1 MESVRE
7 MLFRGSRSVPSYSPE
22 EAQRLTAQMRVEA
35 YNSCTGSLSGYDC
48 KKCMNRGS
56 LALLNE
62 AGNGILMRDCSCMK
76 IRRCV
81 WKMES
86 SGLSDIIRK
95 YTFDS
100 FRCNTDWQEK
110 LRSTAETFAKKADSW
125 FLLCGQ
131 SGAGKTHLCTAICRQ
146 LLLDG
151 REVVYMPWRED
162 ITTLKGLSLDSEE
175 REKQLQRIKTAEV
188 LYIDDLFK
196 NGRDKDGSSMPTR
209 ADVELAF
216 EIMNYRY
223 NSRLVTILSTERS
236 PQELLEIDQALGSRI
251 TERSEEYVLFV
262 GPDSSRNYRLRS
274 IVSL

>member
-1 MESVRE
+1 MELIRDL
-7 MLFRGSRSVPSYSPE
+7 LFKKCGSVPSYSPG
-22 EAQRLTAQMRVEA
+22 EAQKLTAQLRTDA
-35 YNSCTGSLSGYDC
+35 YNSCTGNLSGYDC
-48 KKCMNRGS
+48 KKCMNRGNM
-56 LALLNE
+56 ALLNK
-62 AGNGILMRDCSCMK
+62 AGDGIVMRDCSCMK

-81 WKMES
+81 WKMEA

-95 YTFDS
+95 YTFES
-100 FRCNTDWQEK
+100 YCCNSDWQEK
-110 LRSTAETFAKKADSW
+110 LRSAAEAFAKRPNSW

-131 SGAGKTHLCTAICRQ
+131 SGAGKTHLSTAICRQ

-162 ITTLKGLSLDSEE
+162 IATLKGLSMDSEE

-209 ADVELAF
+209 ADVEIAF
-216 EIMNYRY
+216 EVLNYRY
-223 NSRLVTILSTERS
+223 NSHLVTILSTERS

-251 TERSEEYVLFV
+251 MERAEENVLFV
-262 GPDSSRNYRLRS
+262 GADSSKNYRLRN